1 MVKIKGPGYDVAHE
15 NVMSSI
21 CVVGDIHSRVDLVR
35 EAVTIA
41 AGRRLI
47 FLGDLFDG
55 PQGATGSVECVRLIR
70 TAGAE
75 LILGNHEV
83 YPLFA
88 ESAHEL
94 ATWWGE
100 PQEATRLWSE
110 AQEILGL
117 LTTDEL
123 DWLRTRPLWLQG
135 NGWVATHAKV
145 PAKLPAQYIA
155 GKPTEEQVQLF
166 DHTDSK
172 AFWAE
177 EYDGKLGMAFVGHT
191 RRSKLGKSEWKHVR
205 LLDWDAKKKGGTAAL
220 AVLENG
226 KVTVNGL

>member
-35 EAVTIA
+35 EAVKHA

-70 TAGAE
+70 AAGAE

-100 PQEATRLWSE
+100 PQEAT
-110 AQEILGL
+110 
-117 LTTDEL
+117 TDEL
-123 DWLRTRPLWLQG
+123 DWLRTRPLWLKG

-145 PAKLPAQYIA
+145 PAQLPAQYIV
-155 GKPTEEQVQLF
+155 GKPSEEQGELF

-177 EYDGKLGMAFVGHT
+177 EYDGRHGMAFVGHT

-205 LLDWDAKKKGGTAAL
+205 LLDWDAKKGGTAAL
-220 AVLENG
+220 AVVNNG